1 MKVLFIGGNGN
12 ISWWC
17 VEEAIRCG
25 HEVYEL
31 NRGRTRATRRA
42 LQPQVDEIIA
52 DILDE
57 GAVRKALEDRRFDVV
72 CDFICFN
79 REQAEQRIKIF
90 TGMCKQY
97 IVISSE
103 AVYCRE
109 SVYLPFRESTPQY
122 DDSVADAYIAGKVQ
136 VERTFR
142 GSFNKDAFPVT
153 IVRPGYTYDTIV
165 QMPVGQNCFTAP
177 KKLMAGYPFLMPGDG
192 ENLVAPLHSRDFA
205 RAFVGLIGKQEAV
218 GEDYHIAAEK
228 VITWNE
234 MARAILLALGLNQ
247 NNIIHIPY
255 KEAMEIT
262 DFYSR
267 VVNQQ
272 HMWHY
277 IFDDTKIKKVVPG
290 WCQKT
295 GFSDGISETIQW
307 LLADPVRQRINPA
320 YDEKLEAIYAR
331 YWNRGK
337 RL

>member
-17 VEEAIRCG
+17 VEEAISCG
-25 HEVYEL
+25 YEVYEL

-42 LQPQVDEIIA
+42 LQPQVHEIIA
-52 DILDE
+52 DINDE
-57 GAVRKALEDRRFDVV
+57 EAVSTALEDRSFDVI

-79 REQAEQRIKIF
+79 GKQAEQRVRYF
-90 TGMCKQY
+90 TGKCKQY

-103 AVYCRE
+103 AVYCRD
-109 SVYLPFRESTPQY
+109 SSYLPFRESTPQY
-122 DDSVADAYIAGKVQ
+122 DDNVADTYIAGKVQ

-142 GSFNKDAFPVT
+142 NSHYNDAFPVT

-177 KKLMAGYPFLMPGDG
+177 KKLMAGYPFLMLGDG

-205 RAFVGLIGKQEAV
+205 KAFVGLVGKHDAI

-234 MARAILLALGLNQ
+234 MASAILVALGLNQ

-255 KEAMEIT
+255 KEAIEIT

-277 IFDDTKIKKVVPG
+277 VFDDTKIKTAIPG

-295 GFSDGISETIQW
+295 SFIDGINETIQW
-307 LLADPVRQRINPA
+307 LLADSIRQRINPV
-320 YDEKLEAIYAR
+320 YDEKLENIYAR
-331 YWNRGK
+331 YWKRGK
-337 RL
+337 KL